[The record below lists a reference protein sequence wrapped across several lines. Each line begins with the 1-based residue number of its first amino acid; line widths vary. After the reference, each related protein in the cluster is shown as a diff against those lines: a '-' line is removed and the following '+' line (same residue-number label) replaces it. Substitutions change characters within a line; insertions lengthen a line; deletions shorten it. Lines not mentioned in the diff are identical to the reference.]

1 VKPETIVLH
10 EGVAMMADP
19 REETLTR

>member
-19 REETLTR
+19 REATLTR